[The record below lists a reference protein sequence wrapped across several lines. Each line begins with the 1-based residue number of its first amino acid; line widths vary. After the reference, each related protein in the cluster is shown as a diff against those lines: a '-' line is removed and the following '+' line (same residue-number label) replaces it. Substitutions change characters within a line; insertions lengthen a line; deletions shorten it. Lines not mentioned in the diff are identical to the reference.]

1 MNFLE
6 KVKILKNHYNAGNF
20 LKVIEGCKVLDKKFP
35 KNSFVLNLSGMA
47 FQGLNKHQKAIVL
60 FELALKADNFNI
72 AAMNNLANS
81 LKHTEQF
88 ERADQIFKKILQINP
103 NYINAYNNYAN
114 LKTEVNDVE
123 GAIKLYKEAILIAK
137 KSKIDPSNFLTHLA
151 VSLQSMN
158 MKEELI
164 EVINEILNI
173 NQDNINAHKILSTF
187 YKYSPEDKK
196 TIDHI
201 NHMEKIFQKNN
212 LSDDQRGLIA
222 FALGKAYDDIK
233 NFPLAFK
240 FLSIGNNFYKKI
252 NKSNVSEEIK
262 IMNNTI
268 KLFENIDLNKAHK
281 AHSNKRVIFICGMP
295 RSGTTLTEQI
305 IASHKRVYGAGE
317 PTFLTNIIYENFI
330 IDGKF
335 DKQKLIEHQNTFKND
350 IYNKYFD
357 KLSLYSIDKDIITDK
372 APFNFQWI
380 GFIKIFFPNSK
391 IIHCRRNAEDNCLSI
406 YKNNFASSKMN
417 WSYDQ
422 KDISN
427 YYNNYSELMKFWNNK
442 IENFIYTIDYEKV
455 VSNKEYEIKKLL
467 NFCELEWDDSCLN
480 HHKSNK
486 TPIRSVSISQA
497 RQPIYKSS
505 VNSREGYK
513 KYLREMY
520 ENLN

>member
-6 KVKILKNHYNAGNF
+6 KVKILQNHYKAGNF
-20 LKVIEGCKVLDKKFP
+20 LKVIEGCKALDKKFP
-35 KNSFVLNLSGMA
+35 ENSFVLNLSGMA
-47 FQGLNKHQKAIVL
+47 FQGLNKHQKAIAL

-88 ERADQIFKKILQINP
+88 ERADQIFKKILKINP

-137 KSKIDPSNFLTHLA
+137 KSKIDPTNFLTHLA

-164 EVINEILNI
+164 EIIDEILNI

-240 FLSIGNNFYKKI
+240 FLSIGNNFYKIRITQPPLIYSRRISQYMDFAFRKAGYHYLRREVSSI
-252 NKSNVSEEIK
+252 LFLENSVKENLAKFKSTHRTAVR
-262 IMNNTI
+262 
-268 KLFENIDLNKAHK
+268 KAEK
-281 AHSNKRVIFICGMP
+281 
-295 RSGTTLTEQI
+295 SGIIIRQTED
-305 IASHKRVYGAGE
+305 
-317 PTFLTNIIYENFI
+317 YENFYKI
-330 IDGKF
+330 LKKNLSIRHDVSPTHSLLELLYLKELF
-335 DKQKLIEHQNTFKND
+335 PDKINLFGAYLKNEM
-350 IYNKYFD
+350 IAGV
-357 KLSLYSIDKDIITDK
+357 I
-372 APFNFQWI
+372 NFVVNDRIVLAFYISHKKQYQELRPI
-380 GFIKIFFPNSK
+380 NLLFYKIFDWA
-391 IIHCRRNAEDNCLSI
+391 IC
-406 YKNNFASSKMN
+406 NNFKVFDFGIFTVHEKPNMGLARFK
-417 WSYDQ
+417 
-422 KDISN
+422 
-427 YYNNYSELMKFWNNK
+427 
-442 IENFIYTIDYEKV
+442 ENFGASGVFRDTV
-455 VSNKEYEIKKLL
+455 
-467 NFCELEWDDSCLN
+467 ELTFS
-480 HHKSNK
+480 
-486 TPIRSVSISQA
+486 
-497 RQPIYKSS
+497 
-505 VNSREGYK
+505 
-513 KYLREMY
+513 
-520 ENLN
+520 

>member
-240 FLSIGNNFYKKI
+240 FLSIGNNF
-252 NKSNVSEEIK
+252 
-262 IMNNTI
+262 
-268 KLFENIDLNKAHK
+268 
-281 AHSNKRVIFICGMP
+281 
-295 RSGTTLTEQI
+295 
-305 IASHKRVYGAGE
+305 
-317 PTFLTNIIYENFI
+317 
-330 IDGKF
+330 
-335 DKQKLIEHQNTFKND
+335 
-350 IYNKYFD
+350 
-357 KLSLYSIDKDIITDK
+357 
-372 APFNFQWI
+372 
-380 GFIKIFFPNSK
+380 FIKN
-391 IIHCRRNAEDNCLSI
+391 
-406 YKNNFASSKMN
+406 
-417 WSYDQ
+417 
-422 KDISN
+422 
-427 YYNNYSELMKFWNNK
+427 
-442 IENFIYTIDYEKV
+442 
-455 VSNKEYEIKKLL
+455 
-467 NFCELEWDDSCLN
+467 
-480 HHKSNK
+480 
-486 TPIRSVSISQA
+486 
-497 RQPIYKSS
+497 
-505 VNSREGYK
+505 
-513 KYLREMY
+513 
-520 ENLN
+520 